1 VPVPA
6 PVPASEPPSISI
18 DLEDGTSTVPDLN
31 FTDPSS
37 MVSQGL
43 AGLGLTNDSPPQPEA
58 NTSSISKAVIE
69 EAIPLED
76 QMGAQNARPGMSMTP
91 SLFEKA
97 AKPPI
102 QTNHSP
108 DVIDSNLIKEMT
120 SPIPQGGYVYIF
132 KSPARKLVKIG
143 KATDVNLRQ
152 KQIQTGC
159 QLAYF
164 DQVEVGSVHVK
175 HPDRVAKLVHL
186 ELENFRAR
194 MICQYHEHEATREAV
209 EQEHKEWFDVSEIVA
224 LESVL
229 LWSDFVDQAYTSE
242 GALTENWA
250 RMLTLLPNPT
260 SAEIDSLEKGLKSLE
275 AGDAI
280 EVKIH
285 HELRALRYRSWI
297 KGQIWTSSRQ
307 AHSGTKGP

>member
-1 VPVPA
+1 MPVPA

-37 MVSQGL
+37 IVSQGL

-76 QMGAQNARPGMSMTP
+76 QMGAQNARPGM
-91 SLFEKA
+91 
-97 AKPPI
+97 
-102 QTNHSP
+102 N
-108 DVIDSNLIKEMT
+108 VIDSNLIKEMT

-307 AHSGTKGP
+307 AQSGTKGP

>member
-1 VPVPA
+1 MPVSA

-18 DLEDGTSTVPDLN
+18 DLEDGTSTVPDLKS
-31 FTDPSS
+31 TDLSS
-37 MVSQGL
+37 TMSQGL

-58 NTSSISKAVIE
+58 NTSSISKAIIE
-69 EAIPLED
+69 EAIPHED
-76 QMGAQNARPGMSMTP
+76 QFGSQNARPGMSMP
-91 SLFEKA
+91 QSPFEIA
-97 AKPPI
+97 AKL
-102 QTNHSP
+102 TP
-108 DVIDSNLIKEMT
+108 DAIDSNLIKEMT

-132 KSPARKLVKIG
+132 KSPTRKLVKIG
-143 KATDVNLRQ
+143 KATDVNLRK

-194 MICQYHEHEATREAV
+194 MFCQCRRHEATREAV

-242 GALTENWA
+242 GALTDNWP
-250 RMLTLLPNPT
+250 RMLTSLPNPT
-260 SAEIDSLEKGLKSLE
+260 PQEIYSLEKGLKGLE
-275 AGDAI
+275 VGDAI

-285 HELRALRYRSWI
+285 HELRALRYKSWI
-297 KGQIWTSSRQ
+297 KGQIWTSSQQ
-307 AHSGTKGP
+307 AQSGTKGP

>member
-1 VPVPA
+1 VPVSA
-6 PVPASEPPSISI
+6 PVPASEPLSISI
-18 DLEDGTSTVPDLN
+18 DLEDSTRTFPDLKS
-31 FTDPSS
+31 TDPSS
-37 MVSQGL
+37 TMSQGL

-58 NTSSISKAVIE
+58 NTSSISKAIIE
-69 EAIPLED
+69 EAIPHED
-76 QMGAQNARPGMSMTP
+76 QFGFQNARLGMSMP
-91 SLFEKA
+91 QWPFEKA
-97 AKPPI
+97 AKL
-102 QTNHSP
+102 SP
-108 DVIDSNLIKEMT
+108 DDIDSNLIKEMA

-132 KSPARKLVKIG
+132 KSPNRKLVKIG
-143 KATDVNLRQ
+143 KATDVNLRE

-186 ELENFRAR
+186 ELENFRAE
-194 MICQYHEHEATREAV
+194 MFCQYHQHEATREAV

-250 RMLTLLPNPT
+250 RMLTSLPNPT
-260 SAEIDSLEKGLKSLE
+260 PPEIHSLEKGLKGLRGLRGLE
-275 AGDAI
+275 VGDEI

-285 HELRALRYRSWI
+285 HELRALRYKSWI
-297 KGQIWTSSRQ
+297 KGQI
-307 AHSGTKGP
+307 

>member
-1 VPVPA
+1 VAVS
-6 PVPASEPPSISI
+6 VQIPASEPPSISI
-18 DLEDGTSTVPDLN
+18 DLEDGTSTVPDLKS
-31 FTDPSS
+31 TDPSS
-37 MVSQGL
+37 TMSQGL
-43 AGLGLTNDSPPQPEA
+43 AGLGLTNDSPPHPEP

-69 EAIPLED
+69 EAIPHED
-76 QMGAQNARPGMSMTP
+76 QFGCQNARPGMNMTP

-97 AKPPI
+97 AKSPF
-102 QTNHSP
+102 QNYHFP

-143 KATDVNLRQ
+143 KVTDVNLRK

-194 MICQYHEHEATREAV
+194 MLCQCHRHKATREAV

-229 LWSDFVDQAYTSE
+229 RWSDFVDQAYTSE

-260 SAEIDSLEKGLKSLE
+260 SPEIHSLEKGLGGLE

-285 HELRALRYRSWI
+285 HELRALRYGSWI
-297 KGQIWTSSRQ
+297 KGQIWTSSQQ
-307 AHSGTKGP
+307 AQSRTEGP

>member
-1 VPVPA
+1 VLVPA
-6 PVPASEPPSISI
+6 PIPASEPSSISI
-18 DLEDGTSTVPDLN
+18 DSEDGTSTVPDLKS
-31 FTDPSS
+31 TDPSS
-37 MVSQGL
+37 VMSQGL

-69 EAIPLED
+69 ETIPLEG
-76 QMGAQNARPGMSMTP
+76 QMSAQHARPGMSMTP
-91 SLFEKA
+91 SLFENA
-97 AKPPI
+97 AKLPI

-108 DVIDSNLIKEMT
+108 YVIDSNLIEEMT

-143 KATDVNLRQ
+143 KATDVNLRK

-164 DQVEVGSVHVK
+164 DQVEVGSVYVK

-194 MICQYHEHEATREAV
+194 MICQDHEHEATREAV

-250 RMLTLLPNPT
+250 RMLTLLPIPT
-260 SAEIDSLEKGLKSLE
+260 SAEIDSWEKGLKSLE

-307 AHSGTKGP
+307 AQSGTKGP